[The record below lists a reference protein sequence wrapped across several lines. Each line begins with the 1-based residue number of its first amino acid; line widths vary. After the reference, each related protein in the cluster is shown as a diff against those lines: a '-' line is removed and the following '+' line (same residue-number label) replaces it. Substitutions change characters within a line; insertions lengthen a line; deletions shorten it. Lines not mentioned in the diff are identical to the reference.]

1 MEQNDQIRPVTAGQL
16 PLQQYYDTEL
26 EEVPGD
32 MQRLLEKYSRIP
44 SDEVLPHIIEVVSL
58 QSNSLERVANK
69 YVEKSSVE
77 GGKFHTLQKS

>member
-1 MEQNDQIRPVTAGQL
+1 MEQNDQIRPVTANQL

-44 SDEVLPHIIEVVSL
+44 RDEVLPHIIEVVSR
-58 QSNSLERVANK
+58 QSYSL
-69 YVEKSSVE
+69 
-77 GGKFHTLQKS
+77 